1 MYDSHRPDYLSA
13 RVLTADPLTL
23 IGYLFEGLH
32 QHTRSARAALHAG
45 EILDRSRAITR
56 AIEIIGELSASLD
69 RNPGNA
75 ISDNLAKLYEYMVW
89 RLTEANIQQS
99 EAPLLE
105 VEQLALSIGAAWK
118 ELGGAAA
125 TESPSIIPQPCSEVH
140 LSYLG

>member
-23 IGYLFEGLH
+23 IGYLFEGL
-32 QHTRSARAALHAG
+32 QHSTRAARAALHAG
-45 EILDRSRAITR
+45 EILNRSRAITK
-56 AIEIIGELSASLD
+56 AIEIIGELSASLN
-69 RNPGNA
+69 REAGNA
-75 ISDNLAKLYEYMVW
+75 LSDDLARLYEYMVW

-105 VEQLALSIGAAWK
+105 VEQLALSIGEAWK

-125 TESPSIIPQPCSEVH
+125 FDSHSVPYPASSEVH